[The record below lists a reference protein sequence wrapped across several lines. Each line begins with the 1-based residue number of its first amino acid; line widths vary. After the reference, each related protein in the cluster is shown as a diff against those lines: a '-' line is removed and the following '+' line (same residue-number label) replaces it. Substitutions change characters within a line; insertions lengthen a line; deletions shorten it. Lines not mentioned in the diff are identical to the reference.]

1 MTTSSID
8 SSLLSPLREQIRKQG
23 AWLMWMG
30 AAFLAIGIA
39 ALVYPN
45 VTSFVATVFVG
56 WVLIFSG
63 AASFFGSF
71 SIRGAG
77 PFFGALLFS
86 LLSVGA
92 GVLMIAQPATGE
104 LAIVLSL
111 GALFMIQG
119 AFELAM
125 AFELRRGP
133 GWGWLLLS
141 ALASIALSI
150 AVLAGLPQSSS
161 LLLSIIIGVNFI
173 SSGVA
178 YLMVGGTARRIA
190 KD

>member
-1 MTTSSID
+1 MTTSSEA
-8 SSLLSPLREQIRKQG
+8 SLISPLLEQVRKEG
-23 AWLMWMG
+23 AWLMALG
-30 AAFLAIGIA
+30 LAFVIIGIA

-45 VTSFVATVFVG
+45 VTSIVTTVFVG
-56 WVLIFSG
+56 WVLIFTG
-63 AASFFGSF
+63 LASFFGSF

-86 LLSVGA
+86 LLSIGA
-92 GVLMIAQPATGE
+92 GALMIAKPATGE
-104 LAIVLSL
+104 LAIALSL

-133 GWGWLLLS
+133 GMGWLIFS

-150 AVLAGLPQSSS
+150 VVLVGWPQSSA
-161 LLLSIIIGVNFI
+161 LSSV
-173 SSGVA
+173 S
-178 YLMVGGTARRIA
+178 
-190 KD
+190 

>member
-1 MTTSSID
+1 M
-8 SSLLSPLREQIRKQG
+8 
-23 AWLMWMG
+23 WLG
-30 AAFLAIGIA
+30 AAFLVIGVA
-39 ALVYPN
+39 ALIYPN
-45 VTSFVATVFVG
+45 VTSLVATVFVG

-92 GVLMIAQPATGE
+92 GVLMVAKPATGE
-104 LAIVLSL
+104 LAIALSL

-119 AFELAM
+119 AYELTM
-125 AFELRRGP
+125 AFELRREP
-133 GWGWLLLS
+133 GQAWLLLS

-150 AVLAGLPQSSS
+150 IVLLGWPQSSS
-161 LLLSIIIGVNFI
+161 VLLGVIIGVNFI
-173 SSGVA
+173 SSGIA
-178 YLMVGGTARRIA
+178 YLMVGGAARRLA
-190 KD
+190 KS